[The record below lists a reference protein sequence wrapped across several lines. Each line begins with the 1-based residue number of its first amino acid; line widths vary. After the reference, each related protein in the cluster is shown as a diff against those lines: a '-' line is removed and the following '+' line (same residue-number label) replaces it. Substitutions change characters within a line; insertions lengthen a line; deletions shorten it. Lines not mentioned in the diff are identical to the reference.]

1 MKRRILLLM
10 MTALLSVGA
19 WAENVF
25 NTPTEM
31 NWGIQIITPS
41 VKLKVGDLIVVTAT
55 IPSDYNA
62 QGYLK
67 KRNSDWSETELATVI
82 SYPGAG
88 EDQHFFVQVTQSI
101 VDAIDDAEGHGI
113 GITGVNFTLTS
124 VDVTHG
130 NANIYTNADGRAQ
143 DSWQGEQLSK
153 ELFALANVGDVLA
166 INVSTAGD
174 YQTAKIYN
182 LTPSSVWNGSG
193 FDDPDGLKELAAQ
206 QFSGAGKVCFQL
218 TEAILT
224 AAQSGGLCI
233 GGGKYTYTSVDLYY
247 APTSRSVTI
256 GSTGYATFGYPFA
269 VDLSRLGEDQDA
281 YTVTVSGDKAL
292 LTSVKDK
299 KIPAGTGIILK
310 GTDGDAI
317 SLPLTTALTDAIG
330 TNNLHVSDGNVT
342 GDESTIYALAN
353 KDVVGFYL
361 VDTGVT
367 VPAGKAYLLI
377 SGDVALA
384 RAFIG
389 FGDDNGTTGIDEV
402 RSNTEEV
409 RSDYFD
415 LQGRRVA
422 QPTKGLYIVNGK
434 KVIIK

>member
-25 NTPTEM
+25 NTSTEM
-31 NWGIQIITPS
+31 NWSIQQITPS

-55 IPSDYNA
+55 IPSNYTA

-67 KRNSDWSETELATVI
+67 KRNSDWSETDLATVI

-88 EDQHFFVQVTQSI
+88 VDQHFFVQVTQSI

-113 GITGVNFTLTS
+113 GITGANFTLTS

-130 NANIYTNADGRAQ
+130 NANIYTNAGGREQ
-143 DSWQGEQLSK
+143 NSWQGEQLPK

-193 FDDPDGLKELAAQ
+193 FDDPDGLVELAAQ
-206 QFSGAGKVCFQL
+206 QFSGAGKVYFQL

-233 GGGKYTYTSVDLYY
+233 GGGNYTYTSVDLYY

-256 GSTGYATFGYPFA
+256 GTTGYATFGYPFA
-269 VDLSRLGEDQDA
+269 VDLSGLSEGQDA
-281 YTVTVSGDKAL
+281 YTVTVNGDKAQ
-292 LTSVKDK
+292 LTSVKGK
-299 KIPAGTGIILK
+299 KIPANTGIILE
-310 GTDGDAI
+310 GTNGDAI
-317 SLPLTTALTDAIG
+317 SLPLTTASTDEIG
-330 TNNLHVSDGNVT
+330 TNNLHASDGTVT
-342 GDESTIYALAN
+342 GSTGTIYVLAN
-353 KDVVGFYL
+353 KNNVVGFYKL
-361 VDTGVT
+361 SSSAT
-367 VPAGKAYLLI
+367 VPAGKAYLQI
-377 SGDVALA
+377 PGSAA
-384 RAFIG
+384 PAPAFIG
-389 FGDDNGTTGIDEV
+389 FGDGTTGIDNLTPAL
-402 RSNTEEV
+402 SKDEEV
-409 RSDYFD
+409 YYD

>member
-1 MKRRILLLM
+1 M

-31 NWGIQIITPS
+31 NWSIQQITPS

-55 IPSDYNA
+55 IPSDYTA
-62 QGYLK
+62 QGYVT
-67 KRNSDWSETELATVI
+67 KRNSDWSETNLATVI

-88 EDQHFFVQVTQSI
+88 VDQHFFVQVTQDI

-130 NANIYTNADGRAQ
+130 NANIYSNAGGRVQ
-143 DSWQGEQLSK
+143 NGWQGEQLPK

-166 INVSTAGD
+166 INVSDAGD

-182 LTPSSVWNGSG
+182 LTPNSVWNGTTNV
-193 FDDPDGLKELAAQ
+193 DPDGLVELAAQ
-206 QFSGAGKVCFQL
+206 QFSGAGKVYFQL

-233 GGGKYTYTSVDLYY
+233 GGATYTYTSVDLYY

-269 VDLSRLGEDQDA
+269 VDLSGLGDGQEA
-281 YTVTVSGDKAL
+281 YTVTVNGDEAQ
-292 LTSVKDK
+292 LTSVKGM
-299 KIPAGTGIILK
+299 KIPANTGIILE
-310 GTDGDAI
+310 GTVGIPI
-317 SLPLTTALTDAIG
+317 SLPLTTESTNDITGNDLKVSHG
-330 TNNLHVSDGNVT
+330 TVT
-342 GDESTIYALAN
+342 GDGSIYVLAN
-353 KDVVGFYL
+353 KNIENNDVVGFFKL
-361 VDTGVT
+361 QNGDK
-367 VPAGKAYLLI
+367 VPAGKAYLQI
-377 SGDVALA
+377 VASS
-384 RAFIG
+384 RQFIG
-389 FGDDNGTTGIDEV
+389 FGDNATGIDNIEH
-402 RSNTEEV
+402 STPHIEQ
-409 RSDYFD
+409 YYD